1 MREAFFKIARSFV
14 PRSWRIWARE
24 IVSGNPDEIALIGRI
39 FERPGQMVDVGAHFG
54 GASEPFLRRGW
65 KVLAFEPDT
74 QNCAV
79 LETRLE
85 RLAGLTLDKRAISD
99 TVGEVQPFYISPL
112 SSGISSLHHFHPSH
126 RESGKIAVT
135 TLDVALAQHG
145 VTRIDF
151 LKTDIEG
158 LDLFALRGLSSAWP
172 VTVVMSEFEDR
183 KTRSLGYVAADVGD
197 LLVARGY
204 HVIVSL
210 WHPIV
215 EYGCRHRWRAFVRY
229 PCIIPGDSW
238 GNFLA
243 FSRPEDAK
251 RFEKFARRC
260 GREIQNG
267 C

>member
-1 MREAFFKIARSFV
+1 
-14 PRSWRIWARE
+14 
-24 IVSGNPDEIALIGRI
+24 
-39 FERPGQMVDVGAHFG
+39 
-54 GASEPFLRRGW
+54 
-65 KVLAFEPDT
+65 
-74 QNCAV
+74 
-79 LETRLE
+79 
-85 RLAGLTLDKRAISD
+85 
-99 TVGEVQPFYISPL
+99 
-112 SSGISSLHHFHPSH
+112 
-126 RESGKIAVT
+126 VT
-135 TLDVALAQHG
+135 TLDLALAQHG

-158 LDLFALRGLSSAWP
+158 LDLFALRGLSSARP
-172 VTVVMSEFEDR
+172 VTAVMSEFEDR

-215 EYGCRHRWRAFVRY
+215 EYGSRHRWRAFVRY

-238 GNFLA
+238 GNFLG

-260 GREIQNG
+260 GRKIRNR